1 MAKNNERLIELLTC
15 SVVLAIG
22 RGKDGLYGESCHHT
36 TPWRTKLGSELA
48 QDSTEHI
55 ELARMTFQLIL

>member
-1 MAKNNERLIELLTC
+1 MTRNNERLIELLTC

-22 RGKDGLYGESCHHT
+22 RGKDSPSQRILSPQHT
-36 TPWRTKLGSELA
+36 LENKCSELA

-55 ELARMTFQLIL
+55 ELARMTF